1 MKYQQIRILLI
12 EDNPDEAR
20 LIEEMLLDVNAGS
33 FVMDCVNR
41 LSTGLERLSE
51 GNIDVVLLDL
61 TLPDSRGFDTFL
73 KVQTQVPELPII
85 VLTNFDNEA
94 LAVKEVR
101 KGAQDYLLKSEVT
114 GNLLMRSM
122 QYAIERKQTERQI
135 LHLNNIL
142 KSIRTINKLIVIE
155 KDKNDLIQ
163 KACDI
168 LVETREYNTV
178 WLGLLRDD
186 GTFAIVKNAGF
197 EKNAS
202 YFCKQIEKGTVSP
215 CVKKAIKDAKQFE
228 IVNKAELCPGCFFE
242 KSCVGKKMAIIRV
255 EYSKKLFGFLA
266 ISFITDIV
274 ASEEEKSLLVE
285 VVGDIGF
292 AFHDMEISEAHKQ
305 AEEKLIKNYQ
315 KLQKSLEDT
324 IRVLALVGE
333 IRDPYTAGHQRRVAQ
348 LACAVAKELNFS
360 EEQINTIRM
369 AGSVHDI
376 GKMSV
381 PAEILSKPSKLDGP
395 EMNLIKRHPQ
405 FGYEILKDIEFPWP
419 IAKIVLQH
427 HERLNGSGYPSGLT
441 GENIML
447 EAKILTVS
455 DVVEAMASHR
465 PYRPALGIDK
475 ALEEISQN
483 KGVFYDTEVVDICLK
498 LFDEKKFEFNK

>member
-1 MKYQQIRILLI
+1 MNNQQIRILLI
-12 EDNPDEAR
+12 EDNSDEAR

-33 FVMDCVNR
+33 FVMDCTNR
-41 LSTGLERLSE
+41 LSAGLERLSE
-51 GNIDVVLLDL
+51 GKIDVVLLDL
-61 TLPDSRGFDTFL
+61 TLPDSSGFDTFL

-101 KGAQDYLLKSEVT
+101 KGAQDYLLKREVT

-122 QYAIERKQTERQI
+122 QYAIERKQTERHI

-142 KSIRTINKLIVIE
+142 RSIRTINKLIVIE
-155 KDKNDLIQ
+155 KDKNNLVQ
-163 KACDI
+163 KACNS
-168 LVETREYNTV
+168 LVETRDYNTV
-178 WLGLLRDD
+178 WMGLVRFD
-186 GTFAIVKNAGF
+186 GTFAFVKSSGF

-202 YFCKQIEKGTVSP
+202 YFCQQIEKGNLSP
-215 CVKKAIKDAKQFE
+215 CIKNAFTCEKKFE
-228 IVNKAELCPGCFFE
+228 IVNKDKVCEGCFFE
-242 KSCVGKKMAIIRV
+242 NSCLGKEIVIIRV
-255 EYSKKLFGFLA
+255 EHSGKLFGLLT
-266 ISFITDIV
+266 ISSISDVVTT
-274 ASEEEKSLLVE
+274 EEEKDLLLE
-285 VVGDIGF
+285 VAGDIAF
-292 AFHDMEISEAHKQ
+292 ALHDMEIADAHKQ
-305 AEEKLIKNYQ
+305 AEEKLKENYQ

-348 LACAVAKELNFS
+348 LACAIAKEMKFS
-360 EEQINTIRM
+360 KEQINTIRM
-369 AGSVHDI
+369 AGIVHDI

-381 PAEILSKPSKLDGP
+381 PAEILSKPSKLDES

-427 HERLNGSGYPSGLT
+427 HERLNGSGYPLGLT
-441 GENIML
+441 EKDIML
-447 EAKILTVS
+447 EAKILSVT

-475 ALEEISQN
+475 ALEEICRN
-483 KGVFYDTEVVDICLK
+483 KGVFYDTEIVDMCLK
-498 LFDEKKFEFNK
+498 LFNEKKFKFK